1 MRQCIMWS
9 GCAYFPLDAGH
20 QGRKTESAS
29 VSREHHPYT
38 EAERAPPN
46 INVREGQRPPTRV
59 ESTSAGSSR
68 QEGRKRVGEIRGKKK
83 DNKKRRR
90 SFSEPELAYVLRTP
104 YTRGQLI
111 SGDEG
116 NANGGGASALVLLRQ
131 VVLAV
136 SLAVFVSFST
146 SRPGARKGGHFL
158 CSGQVFG
165 KHAANLNPKKAI
177 LTRENKLTI
186 VQFLMF
192 KIALSASAA
201 KRSRSRMQ

>member
-68 QEGRKRVGEIRGKKK
+68 QEGRKRVREIRGKKRTT
-83 DNKKRRR
+83 KRD
-90 SFSEPELAYVLRTP
+90 V
-104 YTRGQLI
+104 
-111 SGDEG
+111 
-116 NANGGGASALVLLRQ
+116 GASRSQSLRLCYGRPILGGSSYLVMKAMLM
-131 VVLAV
+131 
-136 SLAVFVSFST
+136 
-146 SRPGARKGGHFL
+146 GAELPHL
-158 CSGQVFG
+158 YY
-165 KHAANLNPKKAI
+165 
-177 LTRENKLTI
+177 
-186 VQFLMF
+186 
-192 KIALSASAA
+192 SA
-201 KRSRSRMQ
+201 K